1 MAVTGLAAVLL
12 AIALLLVIVSTVQP
26 IARRLELSETV
37 LLAIVGIIIGS
48 LADLALRTTH
58 TSALNGIAETLLDFP
73 INSEAFLLIFL
84 PVLVFQGALA
94 IDVRRLAHE
103 AATVLLLAV
112 VAVVVSTGAIGLA
125 LYPFAEMP
133 LVVCLLLGSIVAT
146 TDPSAV
152 AGIFRDIGAAT
163 RLTRLVE
170 GEALL
175 NDAAAI
181 SIFSILLPSVT
192 LHHAIHPGE
201 AVISFVISF
210 VGALIVGVVFG
221 QLTLMMITALGGSAA
236 AEITLTVALPY
247 VAYIVSDEFLGV
259 SGVVATAAAG
269 LTLSVYG
276 PSTVRP
282 QTWLFLNQLWQQLV
296 FWAGSL
302 VFVLASMLVPHL
314 LVGMTR
320 WDCVLILIASVA
332 GLAAR
337 GAVVFGLLPFLA
349 MTKLAPPVPTPFKV
363 TMVWGGLRGAITLAL
378 ALAVTE
384 NERVS
389 TPVAHFIGILATGFV
404 LITLLLN
411 GTTLRSLVL
420 FLKLDKLS
428 PIDEA
433 MRHQVLSIGLENV
446 KDRAEK
452 LADGLGFS
460 TDATGTVI
468 EQVDRRAHEEQAANS
483 FDTALGDTQRVNL
496 ALITIA
502 SQERSVLLDLFRI
515 QGLSRR
521 VMETLLRSSE
531 AAIDG
536 ARLEGRL
543 GYVRALRKRLS
554 PSLRFKAAQWI
565 HKNLRIDRPLMLCMA
580 ERFEMLMVA
589 HFVSISLTRFM
600 SERLEPTLGSRIGEV
615 VAEVLQRQRKLLDEA
630 LETLRLHYH
639 GYSEA
644 LENRIFRQIVLRLE
658 GEEYDS
664 LLAESLISDELNR
677 ELLKELE
684 RRRHRLD
691 KPLSFDL
698 RSGIESR
705 LKHAAVFRGL
715 PNAELHDLATT
726 TSLRFVAPQELICRR
741 GRKIRNIYFISAGL
755 AESHVAERDVLY
767 GAGDLIGALSTINNE
782 RCPANIR
789 AVQFGHFMVISASR
803 FKRLV
808 EEYPLVLENIER
820 LRRKREEGERAI
832 KLVPGAP
839 PTEKGVEGPGLA
851 AKALLKLDSKM
862 PPPPSN
868 EPPKNEAENKSE
880 ASSSSSSSH

>member
-1 MAVTGLAAVLL
+1 MAVTGLAAILL
-12 AIALLLVIVSTVQP
+12 VIALLLVVVSAVQP
-26 IARRLELSETV
+26 IARKLELSETV

-48 LADLALRTTH
+48 LADFALRTSYA
-58 TSALNGIAETLLDFP
+58 SALSGIAETLLDFP
-73 INSEAFLLIFL
+73 ISSESFLLIFL

-112 VAVVVSTGAIGLA
+112 VAVALSTALIGFA
-125 LYPFAEMP
+125 LMPFAGMP

-152 AGIFRDIGAAT
+152 AGIFRDIGAST

-192 LHHAIHPGE
+192 LHRAIHPGE
-201 AVISFVISF
+201 AVVSFVVSF
-210 VGALIVGVVFG
+210 AGALVVGVLCG
-221 QLTLMMITALGGSAA
+221 RLTLAMMSAIGSSA
-236 AEITLTVALPY
+236 AEITLSVALPY
-247 VAYIVSDEFLGV
+247 VVYIISDEFLGV

-320 WDCVLILIASVA
+320 WDWVLILIASVA
-332 GLAAR
+332 GLTAR
-337 GAVVFGLLPFLA
+337 AAVVFGMLPFLA
-349 MTKLAPPVPTPFKV
+349 WSRLSPPVPTPFKV

-384 NERVS
+384 NEHVA
-389 TPVAHFIGILATGFV
+389 TPIAHFIGIIATGFV
-404 LITLLLN
+404 LITLLVN

-420 FLKLDKLS
+420 FLKLDQLS

-433 MRHQVLSIGLENV
+433 MRHQVLGIGLGNV
-446 KDRAEK
+446 RERAQELGK
-452 LADGLGFS
+452 ELGFS
-460 TDATGTVI
+460 ADATRPVLDQI
-468 EQVDRRAHEEQAANS
+468 ERRSEEEQAANV
-483 FDTALGDTQRVNL
+483 FDQALSDTQRVNL

-502 SQERSVLLDLFRI
+502 SQERSLLLDLFRM

-543 GYVRALRKRLS
+543 GYVRALRRRLS
-554 PSLRFKAAQWI
+554 PSLRFDLAQWV
-565 HKNLRIDRPLMLCMA
+565 HNYLHWDRPLMLCMA

-589 HFVSISLTRFM
+589 HFISISLTRFM
-600 SERLEPTLGSRIGEV
+600 RERLEPTLGSRIGEI
-615 VAEVLQRQRKLLDEA
+615 VAEVLSRQRKLLDEA

-639 GYSEA
+639 GYAEA
-644 LENRIFRQIVLRLE
+644 LENRIFRQISLRLE
-658 GEEYDS
+658 GEEYDT

-684 RRRHRLD
+684 RRRYRLN
-691 KPLSFDL
+691 KRLSFDL
-698 RSGIESR
+698 RSGIEDR
-705 LKHAAVFRGL
+705 IKNAAVFRGL
-715 PNAELHDLATT
+715 PGAELHDLATT
-726 TSLRFVAPQELICRR
+726 TSLRFVAPQELLCRKGQKMR
-741 GRKIRNIYFISAGL
+741 YVYFISAGL
-755 AESHVAERDVLY
+755 VEAHVAGVDELY
-767 GAGDLIGALSTINNE
+767 GAGDLLGAQEALQRW
-782 RCPANIR
+782 RCVGNVR
-789 AVQFGHFMVISASR
+789 AVQFGHFMAIKASR
-803 FKRLV
+803 FRRLV
-808 EEYPLVLENIER
+808 DDYPVVMQNIETI
-820 LRRKREEGERAI
+820 LRKREAGER
-832 KLVPGAP
+832 
-839 PTEKGVEGPGLA
+839 PTSLLPRRKIAAMDEDGLA
-851 AKALLKLDSKM
+851 ARALLAPEGDVLALM
-862 PPPPSN
+862 PPEKPDAGTSDD
-868 EPPKNEAENKSE
+868 KEAGK
-880 ASSSSSSSH
+880 A

>member
-12 AIALLLVIVSTVQP
+12 VIALLLVVVITVQP
-26 IARRLELSETV
+26 IARKLELSETV

-48 LADLALRTTH
+48 LADVALRSSH
-58 TSALNGIAETLLDFP
+58 TSAFNGIAEALLDFP
-73 INSEAFLLIFL
+73 LNSEEFLLIFL
-84 PVLVFQGALA
+84 PALVFQGALA

-103 AATVLLLAV
+103 TGTVLLLAV
-112 VAVVVSTGAIGLA
+112 VAVVIATATIGFA
-125 LYPFAEMP
+125 LYPFAQMP

-192 LHHAIHPGE
+192 LHKAIHLGD
-201 AVISFVISF
+201 ALISFVVSF
-210 VGALIVGVVFG
+210 VGALIVGVVVG
-221 QLTLMMITALGGSAA
+221 RLTLVMMSAIASSA

-247 VAYIVSDEFLGV
+247 VVYILSDEILGV

-276 PSTVRP
+276 PSTIRP

-302 VFVLASMLVPHL
+302 VFVLASMLVPRL

-320 WDCVLILIASVA
+320 WDWVLILIASVA
-332 GLAAR
+332 GLVAR
-337 GAVVFGLLPFLA
+337 AAVVFGMLPLLAWTRLS
-349 MTKLAPPVPTPFKV
+349 PPVPTPFKV

-384 NERVS
+384 NEHVS
-389 TPVAHFIGILATGFV
+389 TPVAHFIGIIATGFV
-404 LITLLLN
+404 LITLLVN

-420 FLKLDKLS
+420 FLKLDRLS

-433 MRHQVLSIGLENV
+433 MRHQVLSIGLGNV
-446 KDRAEK
+446 CTRAKE
-452 LADGLGFS
+452 LGDELGFS
-460 TDATGTVI
+460 ADASRSV
-468 EQVDRRAHEEQAANS
+468 VDHLARRAEEEQAANE
-483 FDTALGDTQRVNL
+483 FDRALSDIQRVNL

-502 SQERSVLLDLFRI
+502 SQERSMLLDLFRM

-554 PSLRFKAAQWI
+554 PSLRFKAAQWV
-565 HKNLRIDRPLMLCMA
+565 HNHLRLDRPLMLCMA

-589 HFVSISLTRFM
+589 HFISISLTRFM
-600 SERLEPTLGSRIGEV
+600 HERLEPTLGSRIGEI
-615 VAEVLQRQRKLLDEA
+615 VAEVLSRQRKLLDEA

-639 GYSEA
+639 GYAEA
-644 LENRIFRQIVLRLE
+644 LENRIFRQIALRLE
-658 GEEYDS
+658 SEEYTT
-664 LLAESLISDELNR
+664 LLSESLISDELSR

-684 RRRHRLD
+684 RRRHRLV
-691 KPLSFDL
+691 KRMSFDL
-698 RSGIESR
+698 RSGIEDR
-705 LKHAAVFRGL
+705 LKHAAIFKGL
-715 PNAELHDLATT
+715 PGAELHDLATT
-726 TSLRFVAPQELICRR
+726 TSLRFVAPQEVICRK
-741 GRKIRNIYFISAGL
+741 GRKMRAIYFISAGL
-755 AESHVAERDVLY
+755 AESHVAGADVLY
-767 GAGDLIGALSTINNE
+767 GAGDLIGAQEALHGW
-782 RCPANIR
+782 RCPGTIR
-789 AVQFGHFMVISASR
+789 AVQFGHFMVITASR
-803 FKRLV
+803 FQRLI
-808 EEYPLVLENIER
+808 EDYPVVLENIQNI
-820 LRRKREEGERAI
+820 LRKREAGEQPIA
-832 KLVPGAP
+832 LLPGANRKVEDDAGKDALMLLAPKSQLP
-839 PTEKGVEGPGLA
+839 PAPETKE
-851 AKALLKLDSKM
+851 
-862 PPPPSN
+862 
-868 EPPKNEAENKSE
+868 
-880 ASSSSSSSH
+880 